1 MGDDLKVPLQ
11 ENTQK
16 NRNIV
21 EHWSTIQPQKWNATC
36 IVMCEALKPIVAW
49 KSKLQMDT
57 YGIIP
62 HFKFIV
68 FKTRL

>member
-1 MGDDLKVPLQ
+1 
-11 ENTQK
+11 
-16 NRNIV
+16 
-21 EHWSTIQPQKWNATC
+21 
-36 IVMCEALKPIVAW
+36 MCEALKPILAW